1 MHWFNF
7 ATLGLELQRP
17 HLSFLEFFLMSPI
30 LLDTVGPLS
39 CGSPSTSIAFRAVNA
54 RYSFFLDTKRREAQV
69 KDAIPPNAQDVA
81 KCLVTGD
88 SATESPIHLCHV
100 FHERYW
106 SNHPMVSRLR
116 EMSLAS
122 RLIYATLSSYRVS
135 NGHGA

>member
-1 MHWFNF
+1 M
-7 ATLGLELQRP
+7 T
-17 HLSFLEFFLMSPI
+17 PI
-30 LLDTVGPLS
+30 LLDNVGILS

-106 SNHPMVSRLR
+106 SNHPLVSGLR
-116 EMSLAS
+116 KLSAAPK
-122 RLIYATLSSYRVS
+122 LIIADPSSYRVL
-135 NGHGA
+135 NGPGA